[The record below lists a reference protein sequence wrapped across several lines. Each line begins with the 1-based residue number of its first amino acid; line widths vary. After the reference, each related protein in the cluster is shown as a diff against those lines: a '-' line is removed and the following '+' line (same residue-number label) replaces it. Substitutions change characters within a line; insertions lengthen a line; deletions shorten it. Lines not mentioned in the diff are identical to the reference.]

1 MAMQEPGVGPPD
13 EGDDHFPG
21 EGLVFRFLIAVDA
34 EGFSRCCAAEQA
46 SIQADLDRAL
56 SRAARAAGLDRG
68 QWLCQP
74 GGDGELAELPL
85 NTDGLSLVA
94 DFPRQLAAA
103 LSEINPARVAGPR
116 LRIRMAI
123 HHGAVSPGRLG
134 SVGAALILVTRLLD
148 ANVVR
153 RQLQSRP
160 DQDLALIVSASV
172 YDEVI
177 KTRFHGL
184 RPEAFSRVAVHAKRL
199 AYVGYLYQEDF
210 AGTGD
215 QVPAAAGT

>member
-1 MAMQEPGVGPPD
+1 MAMQKTGVGPPD

-21 EGLVFRFLIAVDA
+21 KGLAFRFLIAVDA
-34 EGFSRCCAAEQA
+34 EGFSQCCAAEQA

-56 SRAARAAGLDRG
+56 GHAAQAAGLDRDR
-68 QWLCQP
+68 WWCQP

-94 DFPRQLAAA
+94 EFPRQLAAT
-103 LSEINPARVAGPR
+103 LSEINAARVAGPR

-123 HHGAVSPGRLG
+123 HHGAVSPGPFG
-134 SVGAALILVTRLLD
+134 SVGPGPILIARLLD

-153 RQLQSRP
+153 RQLRSQPER
-160 DQDLALIVSASV
+160 DLALIVSVAV

-184 RPEAFSRVAVHAKRL
+184 RPEAFSRVAVQAKRL
-199 AYVGYLYQEDF
+199 AYVGYLYREDF
-210 AGTGD
+210 AGGSR
-215 QVPAAAGT
+215 QVPVAAGT

>member
-13 EGDDHFPG
+13 EGVNHFPG
-21 EGLVFRFLIAVDA
+21 KGLAFRFLIAVDA

-56 SRAARAAGLDRG
+56 GHAARAVGLDRDK
-68 QWLCQP
+68 WLSQP

-85 NTDGLSLVA
+85 ETDSLSLVA
-94 DFPRQLAAA
+94 DFPRQLAAT
-103 LSEINPARVAGPR
+103 LSEINAARVAGPR

-134 SVGAALILVTRLLD
+134 SVGPALILIARLLD

-153 RQLQSRP
+153 QQLRTQP
-160 DQDLALIVSASV
+160 DRDLALIVSASV

-184 RPEAFSRVAVHAKRL
+184 RPEAFSRVAGHAKRL
-199 AYVGYLYQEDF
+199 PYVGYLHQEDF
-210 AGTGD
+210 AGVGD
-215 QVPAAAGT
+215 QVPATAGT